1 MLARTSQNNATKVEV
16 GDSISTADY
25 LLSTAEISWRQMP
38 PAYYIAYMHLKKLLF
53 CLIIVY

>member
-25 LLSTAEISWRQMP
+25 LLSTAEIS
-38 PAYYIAYMHLKKLLF
+38 
-53 CLIIVY
+53 